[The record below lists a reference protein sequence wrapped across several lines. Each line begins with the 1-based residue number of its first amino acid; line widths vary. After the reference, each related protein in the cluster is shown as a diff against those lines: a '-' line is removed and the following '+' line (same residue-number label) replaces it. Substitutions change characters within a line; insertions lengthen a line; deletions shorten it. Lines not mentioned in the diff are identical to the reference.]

1 MMTGGME
8 FPVSMENAVNL
19 NVQLATDDSSID
31 APMADEIHL
40 YGDYNTLNN
49 KPTLNG
55 FTIEGDMHEQD
66 PTVPEWAKAPEKPQY
81 SADDVGAMPVGSINA
96 LDAGDFAEMWENN

>member
-19 NVQLATDDSSID
+19 NVQLSTDNSSID
-31 APMADEIHL
+31 ASMVDEIHL
-40 YGDYNTLNN
+40 DGDYNTLNN

-55 FTIEGDMHEQD
+55 FTIQGDMHELD

-81 SADDVGAMPVGSINA
+81 SADDVGAIPVGAMIE
-96 LDAGDFAEMWENN
+96 LDEGDLEEMWDFI

>member
-1 MMTGGME
+1 MGTTIHFSEKHMQRLM
-8 FPVSMENAVNL
+8 NL

-81 SADDVGAMPVGSINA
+81 SADDVGAIPNGAIRV
-96 LDAGDFAEMWENN
+96 LDDGDFWEMLERE

>member
-81 SADDVGAMPVGSINA
+81 SADDVGAIPNGAIRV
-96 LDAGDFAEMWENN
+96 LDDGDFWEMLERE

>member
-1 MMTGGME
+1 MTGGME

-81 SADDVGAMPVGSINA
+81 SADDVGAIPNGAIRV
-96 LDAGDFAEMWENN
+96 LDDGDFWEMLERE

>member
-1 MMTGGME
+1 MMTGGIE

-19 NVQLATDDSSID
+19 DVQLSTDDSSID
-31 APMADEIHL
+31 AAMADEIHL
-40 YGDYNTLNN
+40 DGDYNTLNN

-55 FTIEGDMHEQD
+55 FTIVGDMHEQD

>member
-1 MMTGGME
+1 MMDGGTFQCE
-8 FPVSMENAVNL
+8 LDNL
-19 NVQLATDDSSID
+19 NFPMEVSGDLEFGMYPNG
-31 APMADEIHL
+31 APVLISYKDL
-40 YGDYNTLNN
+40 LD
-49 KPTLNG
+49 KPKLNG
-55 FTIEGDMHEQD
+55 ETFEGDMHEQD

>member
-1 MMTGGME
+1 MMTGGMD

-19 NVQLATDDSSID
+19 DVQLSTDGSSID
-31 APMADEIHL
+31 AAMADEIHL

-55 FTIEGDMHEQD
+55 FTIQGDMHEQD